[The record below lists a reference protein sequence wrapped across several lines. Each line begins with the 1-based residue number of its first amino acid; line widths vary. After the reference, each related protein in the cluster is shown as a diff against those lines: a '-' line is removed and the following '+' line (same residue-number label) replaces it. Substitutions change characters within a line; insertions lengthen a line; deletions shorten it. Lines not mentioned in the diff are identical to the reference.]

1 MSDKIYVEEI
11 QDAEGNIKAVKD
23 REARE
28 LIQSWID
35 TGYAGKGGSGSSGNV
50 GENVVLVVYSNNSFA
65 TGSIT
70 STINGVT
77 YTSNSFYASNCYF
90 LIAQVPK
97 NKEFSYSFF
106 ENSPLNVTNTLT
118 LSDNYVLY
126 TYGNRP

>member
-1 MSDKIYVEEI
+1 MADKIYVEEI

-28 LIQSWID
+28 LVQSWID
-35 TGYAGKGGSGSSGNV
+35 TDYAGKGNGGSA
-50 GENVVLVVYSNNSFA
+50 EEKVVLVVYSSYSFA
-65 TGSIT
+65 HDSVT

-77 YTSNSFYASNCYF
+77 YTSDSFYSDGCYF

-106 ENSPLNVTNTLT
+106 ENSPLNITNTLT

>member
-1 MSDKIYVEEI
+1 MADKIYVEEI

-35 TGYAGKGGSGSSGNV
+35 TGYAGKGNGGSGST
-50 GENVVLVVYSNNSFA
+50 EEKVVLVVYSSYSFA
-65 TGSIT
+65 HDSVT

-77 YTSNSFYASNCYF
+77 YTSNSFYSGGCYF

-106 ENSPLNVTNTLT
+106 ENSALNVTDTLT